1 MGGKKVRK
9 QNGFHSHIF
18 LVIAIAVCVLASA
31 GPSFG
36 QFLVQPMRMELA
48 VRPGRYF
55 KTSLEFQSLDPNEAH
70 IIDLSVVE
78 LTQWENGEWRIIEPN
93 SHEDPNSPNFG
104 FDLSTLSS
112 CKEWIRF
119 RSPSVELAPYAV
131 GSVDI
136 IFKVPPGIRGFYNA
150 GILAT
155 MRGRPDAT
163 DISVILRFLVP
174 VLAEVQGRPMRHKI
188 ELEGVGMELI
198 EPIGRNP
205 ATTVVSMDVSN
216 KGGTYSRL
224 KAFAKIRG
232 FWDGHWREVT
242 EAEFVQTSIIPGVKF
257 KLRTNIKRSL
267 PSGRYRLSGVLYVDG
282 RRAKRIEKEIDFVGD
297 TSITKIATDAPLD
310 VLPSELL
317 IKCRPGATRTT
328 AIKVRNASDETVN
341 VQTALALP
349 SNLQGVA
356 FGDLKGNDLDCTKWL
371 KVEPESFTLASYKQQ
386 TIRVTAAMP
395 KSLESLYPCYYA
407 LLGLFTTY
415 PDGQRGGVTTANI
428 GVTNENISA
437 EPFVSGMKLSPA
449 LKEGSQYYIV
459 ARFGNFGP
467 IHFTP
472 IRCRAAVVSDT
483 GAPRALVALS
493 SSKSDLMLPL
503 EVRDFSGIIDFSNF
517 SAGTYRLAAA
527 LEYAPGERA
536 VKQIGIRVLPQGE
549 LRIVEVVKLEQ
560 ELGEEIQVQ
569 W

>member
-9 QNGFHSHIF
+9 QDGVHNHIF
-18 LVIAIAVCVLASA
+18 LVIAIAVLACA
-31 GPSFG
+31 GPAFG

-48 VRPGRYF
+48 VRPGKFY
-55 KTSLEFQSLDPNEAH
+55 KATLDIQSLDPDEAH
-70 IIDLSVVE
+70 TIDLSIVE

-93 SHEDPNSPNFG
+93 SPEDPNSPNFG
-104 FDLSTLSS
+104 FDISTLSS
-112 CKEWIRF
+112 CKDWVRF
-119 RSPSVELAPYAV
+119 RTPSIELPPYGMGAV
-131 GSVDI
+131 DM

-155 MRGRPDAT
+155 LRPRPGAAT
-163 DISVILRFLVP
+163 DITIILRFLVP
-174 VLAEVQGRPMRHKI
+174 VLAEVQGRPMRHRI
-188 ELEGVGMELI
+188 ELEDVGIELI
-198 EPIGRNP
+198 EPLGGNP
-205 ATTVVSMDVSN
+205 ATTMVSMDVSN

-224 KAFAKIRG
+224 KAFAKVKG

-242 EAEFVQTSIIPGVKF
+242 EAEFIQTSIIPGVKF
-257 KLRTNIKRSL
+257 KLKTDIGRSL
-267 PSGRYRLSGVLYVDG
+267 PSGKYKLSGVLYVDG

-349 SNLQGVA
+349 RNLQGVA
-356 FGDLKGNDLDCTKWL
+356 FGDLKGDDLDCTAWL
-371 KVEPESFTLASYKQQ
+371 KLEPESFTLPSYRQQ
-386 TIRVTAAMP
+386 TIRITAAMP
-395 KSLESLYPCYYA
+395 KSAAVHPCYYA

-428 GVTNENISA
+428 GVTNESLIA
-437 EPFVSGMKLSPA
+437 KPLVSGMKLSPA

-472 IRCRAAVVSDT
+472 IRCRAAVVTDI
-483 GAPRALVALS
+483 GEPKALVALS
-493 SSKSDLMLPL
+493 SSKSDIMLPL

-527 LEYAPGERA
+527 LEYAPEERA

-549 LRIVEVVKLEQ
+549 LRVVEVVKLEQ
-560 ELGEEIQVQ
+560 ELGEEIEVQ